1 MQTAVLILLVACS
14 AANALRFARQLPPLP
29 LPPLT
34 GGTASCTA
42 EQKSLCGLAQCQN
55 NNNQNTQVN
64 TGGNNGG
71 GGLASLI
78 PVNLGNGAGVQL
90 PINANVCP
98 PISVC
103 GACAAANIAG

>member
-14 AANALRFARQLPPLP
+14 AANALRFARQLP

-34 GGTASCTA
+34 GGSAGCTA
-42 EQKSLCGLAQCQN
+42 EQKSLCGMAQCQN
-55 NNNQNTQVN
+55 NNNQNTQVI
-64 TGGNNGG
+64 TGGNSGG
-71 GGLASLI
+71 GGLISLI

-98 PISVC
+98 PVSVC
-103 GACAAANIAG
+103 GVCAAANVAG